1 MKGRNVYSEVI
12 GRGQVFTES
21 LANEMIKRGAVVDKK
36 TPCVFLSHK
45 GEDKPAVREI
55 GEYLKSAGIN
65 IYLDIDDQG
74 LQQAVI
80 QKNDVA
86 ITKSIEL
93 GITNSTHLLAV
104 VSEKTKMSWW
114 VSYEVGF
121 GKRNGNGLATLKL
134 KDVSDL
140 PSFLMITVVIE
151 GITGLN
157 GYLKSLSSLIQEQS
171 DRFTYA
177 ARTAIDGN
185 VLLSSRISDH
195 PLSKYLK
202 TVV

>member
-12 GRGQVFTES
+12 GRGQNFSES
-21 LANEMIKRGAVVDKK
+21 IANEMIKRGAVVDKR

-55 GEYLKSAGIN
+55 GEYLKNAGLN
-65 IYLDIDDQG
+65 IYLDIDDIA
-74 LQQAVI
+74 LQQAVT
-80 QKNDVA
+80 QGNDVA

-93 GITNSTHLLAV
+93 GIANSTHLMAV
-104 VSEKTKMSWW
+104 VSEKTKQSWW

-134 KDVSDL
+134 KDVGDL
-140 PSFLMITVVIE
+140 PSFLKISVIID
-151 GITGLN
+151 GIAGLN
-157 GYLKSLSSLIQEQS
+157 GYLKSISAQTQEQV
-171 DRFTYA
+171 DRFSYA
-177 ARTAIDGN
+177 ARTNLDGS

-195 PLSKYLK
+195 PLGKYLK
-202 TVV
+202 TTI